1 MQSAG
6 DTVFVPGGWWHA
18 VLNLEDTVA
27 MTQNFC
33 SRANFK
39 NVWREARSGRKKM
52 SVKWLKRLHEY
63 HPDLAQV
70 AARARAFFALFFVF
84 FFAFRVS
91 FFLLFAFYSLLLFA
105 FAFLFNYIHTSN
117 RGGCTAQT

>member
-1 MQSAG
+1 MYQFVQSAG

-18 VLNLEDTVA
+18 VLNMEDTVA

-33 SRANFK
+33 SRANFSK
-39 NVWREARSGRKKM
+39 VWREARSGRKKM

-70 AARARAFFALFFVF
+70 SRSCARHTLNTEAEKGAQIRFVPGQNFFVLF
-84 FFAFRVS
+84 SS
-91 FFLLFAFYSLLLFA
+91 FP
-105 FAFLFNYIHTSN
+105 
-117 RGGCTAQT
+117 

>member
-1 MQSAG
+1 MQGPG

-33 SRANFK
+33 SRANFSK
-39 NVWREARSGRKKM
+39 VWREARSGRKKM

-70 AARARAFFALFFVF
+70 SRSCARHLFNTE
-84 FFAFRVS
+84 AEEGAQIRDS
-91 FFLLFAFYSLLLFA
+91 FQVRTFSFLLSFP
-105 FAFLFNYIHTSN
+105 
-117 RGGCTAQT
+117 